1 MKLNRLILAAVA
13 ALFVQSSYAQQ
24 PYGGCWHPDDIK
36 NWSPETDKDAKFNR
50 SRVPLAKR
58 FKEPTLMKANKNQ
71 YYEGQICNA
80 PILFPTCSMCP
91 SQGAY
96 NFLGYQPTYWQYM
109 DKLVY
114 WAGSASEGIIIPP
127 PAGSIDAAHQSGVKV
142 LGQVFFPPYAF
153 GGNQAWVR

>member
-1 MKLNRLILAAVA
+1 MLASGRHQELVA
-13 ALFVQSSYAQQ
+13 
-24 PYGGCWHPDDIK
+24 GD
-36 NWSPETDKDAKFNR
+36 DKDAKFNR

-142 LGQVFFPPYAF
+142 LGQVFFPPYASVATRL
-153 GGNQAWVR
+153 GCARCLPRRTVCISMPRSSTR

>member
-71 YYEGQICNA
+71 RSDLQRSYPFPDMFDVSVAGRVQLPRLSAYLLAVHGQA
-80 PILFPTCSMCP
+80 RL
-91 SQGAY
+91 
-96 NFLGYQPTYWQYM
+96 LGR
-109 DKLVY
+109 
-114 WAGSASEGIIIPP
+114 
-127 PAGSIDAAHQSGVKV
+127 
-142 LGQVFFPPYAF
+142 F
-153 GGNQAWVR
+153 GF

>member
-13 ALFVQSSYAQQ
+13 AMFVEGAYAQQ

-58 FKEPTLMKANKNQ
+58 FKEPELMKANKNQ

-96 NFLGYQPTYWQYM
+96 NFLGYQPPT
-109 DKLVY
+109 
-114 WAGSASEGIIIPP
+114 
-127 PAGSIDAAHQSGVKV
+127 GSIWTSSFI
-142 LGQVFFPPYAF
+142 GQVRLLRVSSSRRQQVLSTLLTRA
-153 GGNQAWVR
+153 V